1 MLIKRKS
8 DGPDA
13 SAEDL
18 ALAAL
23 AWMAT
28 DDERLFPFLNA
39 TGVTPDTLRAS
50 AGDPGFLAGILD
62 HIMGDE
68 ATLLACAEALAVKP
82 ERIAAAWRRLGP
94 PEFDDGM

>member
-1 MLIKRKS
+1 MKRKPS
-8 DGPDA
+8 GGDE
-13 SAEDL
+13 SAEGL

-39 TGVTPDTLRAS
+39 SGMTPDTLRAS
-50 AGDPGFLAGILD
+50 AGDPGFLVGILD
-62 HIMGDE
+62 HIMSDE
-68 ATLLACAEALAVKP
+68 ATLLACAEALDIKP

-94 PEFDDGM
+94 PDFDDGL

>member
-1 MLIKRKS
+1 MLTKRKS
-8 DGPDA
+8 TGGDD
-13 SAEDL
+13 SAEGL

-50 AGDPGFLAGILD
+50 AQDPGFLAGILD

-68 ATLLACAEALAVKP
+68 ATLLACAEALDVKP
-82 ERIAAAWRRLGP
+82 ERIAAAWRKLGP
-94 PEFDDGM
+94 PEFDDGT